1 MAKPHAKE
9 KARARDLA
17 ALDPD
22 AAWVADLDAKL
33 LGACHPFQLGLV
45 QDPSPRV
52 SAAVGRGG
60 GKTTSARVRALRKI
74 IRKHKHGHP
83 ASVGYAATSRPEAER
98 LNWEPMKE
106 LLEKLG
112 EMDNFE
118 FAEAKMRCTCRRTGG
133 FYQFFGADD
142 KREVEKQRGQPRDEF
157 QLDETASWN
166 PMLVDWLINRAVG
179 PRLGERN
186 GAILAIG
193 SPGHV
198 LHGLFY
204 DVTRPGSDKHRPYS
218 QRKNYP
224 GWIGWSSH
232 HWNMEQVLALPNA
245 AKKYAALAL
254 NWAEALRTKEREKWA
269 DDNPIWM
276 REYLGLWAADN
287 TTSMYSYRAHLDD
300 GSTWNQWN
308 PIGWTA
314 TDWDDYFALPFEEQ
328 VKKCVW
334 MVETCMKALPDKFTD
349 YLVGY
354 GGDLGSRDPY
364 ALNLRAFS
372 PSDPER
378 KLHHVGCFGRRD
390 MYPSAIADLL
400 IGPEAAAIARSGRV
414 YSNAG
419 GLYGVT
425 GWPAVH
431 IADLAG
437 LGEMVTGELQSTYGI
452 KIKGAQKKD
461 KFGAIEV
468 VNGGLTDGRVTVLAH
483 SPLEVQYATL
493 QWKPDEYGQPKE
505 DKAARN
511 DHADADTYLVPAI
524 GSMFSAPPP
533 KKEAK
538 GDDGKKVKPPPAKP
552 PPEPEQR
559 RGEFDSLMNDDFSG
573 LL

>member
-1 MAKPHAKE
+1 MAKPHSRKKVE
-9 KARARDLA
+9 ARDIA

-22 AAWVADLDAKL
+22 EAWVLSLDEKL
-33 LGACHPFQLGLV
+33 LGACHPGQRGMV
-45 QDPSPRV
+45 KDPSVRV
-52 SAAVGRGG
+52 SGAIGRGG
-60 GKTTSARVRALRKI
+60 GKTTVARVRALRKV
-74 IRKHKHGHP
+74 IRKRKHGHP
-83 ASVGYAATSRPEAER
+83 ARVGYAATSRPEAER

-112 EMDNFE
+112 EMDNFD

-133 FYQFFGADD
+133 TYQFFGADD
-142 KREVEKQRGQPRDEF
+142 KREVEKQRGQPYDEF

-186 GAILAIG
+186 GSILAIG

-204 DVTRPGSDKHRPYS
+204 EVTRPGSDQHRPYS
-218 QRKNYP
+218 QRRNFP
-224 GWIGWSSH
+224 GWDGWSSH

-245 AKKYAALAL
+245 RKRYAALAL
-254 NWAEALRTKEREKWA
+254 NWDEALRTKEREKWA

-287 TTSMYSYRAHLDD
+287 TTSMYSYQAHRD
-300 GSTWNQWN
+300 GDAWNQWS

-328 VKKCVW
+328 AKKCAW
-334 MVETCMKALPDKFTD
+334 MVQECVKALPAKFTD
-349 YLVGY
+349 YLFGY
-354 GGDLGSRDPY
+354 GSDLGSRDPY
-364 ALNLRAFS
+364 ALNVRAFS

-378 KLHHVGCFGRRD
+378 KLYHVGCFSRRD
-390 MYPSAIADLL
+390 MFPRLLAELL
-400 IGPEAAAIARSGRV
+400 IGPEATATAMQGRV
-414 YSNAG
+414 YTKPG

-425 GWPAVH
+425 GWPAAHV
-431 IADLAG
+431 ADLAG
-437 LGEMVTGELQSTYGI
+437 LGEMVTGELGSTYGI
-452 KIKGAQKKD
+452 QVKAAQKKD

-468 VNGGLTDGRVTVLAH
+468 VNGDLVDGRMNVLAH

-505 DKAARN
+505 DKSARN
-511 DHADADTYLVPAI
+511 DHADADTYLRTEI
-524 GSMFSAPPP
+524 GNMFSAPPP
-533 KKEAK
+533 KVDKSEPK
-538 GDDGKKVKPPPAKP
+538 REPRK
-552 PPEPEQR
+552 PEPEPER
-559 RGEFDSLMNDDFSG
+559 RPRGEFDSLMDDDFAG